1 MMSDLSLVEASKRYE
16 KEAMAYRQDYISH
29 GEKHINGSS
38 GFIHYD
44 DYDEWLRKI
53 EFEKHKEPSL
63 HDTPAT
69 TYFTI
74 RKEDNKI
81 IGSIQLRHHL
91 TEGLKKDGGNIGYG
105 ICPSERGK
113 GYGTKQLALV
123 LLQARTLQIKKVMI
137 SCDKSNRAS
146 AKVAINNGGVLSGEG
161 FDEES
166 QTVTEIYW
174 INLTDVRR
182 HW

>member
-1 MMSDLSLVEASKRYE
+1 MCDLLLVEVSKEYE
-16 KEAMAYRQDYISH
+16 KQAMAYRQDYIVH

-38 GFIHYD
+38 GFIHYQ

-53 EFEKHKEPSL
+53 ELEKYKEAS
-63 HDTPAT
+63 HEDTPAT

-91 TEGLKKDGGNIGYG
+91 TEELKKDGGNIGYG

-113 GYGTKQLALV
+113 GYGARQLALV
-123 LLQARTLQIKKVMI
+123 LLQAQALKIQKVMI

-146 AKVAINNGGVLSGEG
+146 AKVAIKNGGILSGEG

-166 QTVTEIYW
+166 ETITEIYW
-174 INLTDVRR
+174 IDLL
-182 HW
+182 